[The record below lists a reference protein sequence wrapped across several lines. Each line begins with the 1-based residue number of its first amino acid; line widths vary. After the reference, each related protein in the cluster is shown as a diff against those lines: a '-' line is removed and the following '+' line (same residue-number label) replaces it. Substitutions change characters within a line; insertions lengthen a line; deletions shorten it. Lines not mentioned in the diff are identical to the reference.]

1 VTDIVENDWPG
12 LVNPQSYHLLPCLRD
27 VDAFVAHIRR
37 EDLAG
42 IDPRTWT
49 ERPTVSLE
57 SGRLIRKVGK
67 EMYK

>member
-1 VTDIVENDWPG
+1 
-12 LVNPQSYHLLPCLRD
+12 LPCLRD